1 MTINR
6 GTAAAIVEAVQK
18 DKACRDQIESWVGQV
33 FGRLGWAGGV
43 RNLGFIAG
51 NVAALLGAGYG
62 AGLMAQGGRPVEGG
76 KFYNSVQN
84 EVGTITNINVT
95 DAQALEVCTGIA
107 EATAKAINDALKRTQ
122 PGASLGAVLR
132 ADSQDRVGTTTAHT
146 ATGIWM
152 RDKSNHVFD
161 WHATLRVGDPM
172 LYKTAG
178 DFAASKGV
186 LFSQFTGFD

>member
-1 MTINR
+1 MSLNR

-18 DKACRDQIESWVGQV
+18 DKACKEQIESWLGSV
-33 FGRLGWAGGV
+33 FGGIGWAGGV

-51 NVAALLGAGYG
+51 NAAALLGASYG
-62 AGLMAQGGRPVEGG
+62 AGMMAYGGRPVEGG
-76 KFYNSVQN
+76 KFYNSVEK
-84 EVGTITNINVT
+84 EVGTITNLNVT
-95 DAQALEVCTGIA
+95 DKQALEVCTGIA
-107 EATAKAINDALKRTQ
+107 EATAKAINDALKRA
-122 PGASLGAVLR
+122 PAGATLGAVLR

-152 RDKSNHVFD
+152 RDKSNYVFD

-172 LYKTAG
+172 LHKTTADFSAG
-178 DFAASKGV
+178 NGV